1 VSAGAVSAGAG
12 TAGASAGPIPKRR
25 AAAAPGDVATRA
37 LLEELTA
44 VVGGARHEARFIV
57 DEVLPPAPGGAR
69 RGMVAPGP
77 AAAARAMAARRAAG
91 EPLQYIFGHWPFRRL
106 DLRVDPRVLIPRPE
120 TEQMVEVAL
129 GEARRLHAARGG
141 TGLVAVDAGTGS
153 GAIALAL
160 ATELGTMLLD
170 EVWATD
176 ASAGALEVA
185 AANLEACRGT
195 GGTGGTGGMGAMGD
209 VGGTGGGDS
218 LPRVELVEG
227 SWLTPLPGGLRGHVD
242 LVVSNPPYV
251 AADEWARLE
260 PEVRA
265 EPRQALVAGPGVEGT
280 AGLADVETVLE
291 QALRWLA
298 RPGVVIVELAPAQAG
313 PALRRAR
320 QLGYDSVRV
329 EPDLVGRPRA
339 LVGRLRGSK

>member
-1 VSAGAVSAGAG
+1 MSAGAG
-12 TAGASAGPIPKRR
+12 AAGASAGPMPERR
-25 AAAAPGDVATRA
+25 AAAAPGSVATRA
-37 LLEELTA
+37 LVEELTA

-57 DEVLPPAPGGAR
+57 DEVLPPAPGGTRPA
-69 RGMVAPGP
+69 MVAPGP

-91 EPLQYIFGHWPFRRL
+91 EPLQYIFGHWPFRGL

-120 TEQMVEVAL
+120 TEQVVEVAL
-129 GEARRLHAARGG
+129 GEARRLHGVRPG

-160 ATELGTMLLD
+160 ATELGAGVVD
-170 EVWATD
+170 QVWATD
-176 ASAGALEVA
+176 TSAGALEVA

-195 GGTGGTGGMGAMGD
+195 GGMGGAGEG
-209 VGGTGGGDS
+209 

-251 AADEWARLE
+251 TADEWAELA

-265 EPRQALVAGPGVEGT
+265 EPRLALVAGPGIDGA

-291 QALRWLA
+291 QALRWLV
-298 RPGVVIVELAPAQAG
+298 RPGAVIVELAPAQAE
-313 PALRRAR
+313 PALRWAR
-320 QLGYDSVRV
+320 QLGYDEVRV

-339 LVGRLRGSK
+339 LVARLRGSK